1 MEVDL
6 KSENRKRRRAPLI
19 GAVLSSSP
27 RIVVALLAC
36 LVAAGWTLAQ
46 ETSPVV
52 FTDAAAEAG
61 IDFIHSHGGSGK
73 YYSVETMGSGL
84 ALADLDRDGWLDIY
98 FAQNAPTPEFVPTR
112 AMVNP
117 MFRNRGDGTFQD
129 ITELSG
135 TADDSYSMG
144 TAAGDYDNDGF
155 LDLYVNNF
163 GPNKLYRNNGDGT
176 FSDVTEQAGVADD
189 MWGSSMAWADIDADG
204 DVDLYVANYVDF
216 TWATNKYCGDPVR
229 DLPAYCHPDVYNA
242 VPDRIY
248 RNESDGTFTEIG
260 EQAGVADS
268 LDGKGLGVVFGD
280 YDNDHDLDAYVANDS
295 TRNFLYTNDG
305 TGNFTDDG
313 FLAGVSYNE
322 DGRTEA
328 GMGTDWGDFDGD
340 GLLDIIV
347 ANLTLETNALYRN
360 LGDGLFTDESFLAGV
375 GVDSMM
381 MVGFG
386 LNWIDYDNDGDLDL
400 FVNNGHVVDNIEE
413 FGANV
418 EGSPLAGRT
427 YPQQNHLFRN
437 DGGGGLTPVHDQAG
451 EGFQLIKVGRGS
463 AIGDVD
469 NDGDIDIVV
478 ANSNQS
484 ADYLRNEG
492 ANQAGNWLQLNLEG
506 RESDRF
512 AVGARIIVERPGE
525 RRIVLES
532 KAGSSYCSSSDIR
545 LHVGLGAAQQG
556 HVSVRWPKG
565 ETEDLGDLQAGRLY
579 LVRQGRGVIASRPA
593 F

>member
-1 MEVDL
+1 MKTTFL
-6 KSENRKRRRAPLI
+6 MLTRTTL
-19 GAVLSSSP
+19 
-27 RIVVALLAC
+27 ALLAC
-36 LVAAGWTLAQ
+36 LVAAGWTPAQ
-46 ETSPVV
+46 QTSAVV
-52 FTDAAAEAG
+52 FSDMAAEAG
-61 IDFIHSHGGSGK
+61 VDFVHSHGGSGE
-73 YYSVETMGSGL
+73 YYSVETMGSGV
-84 ALADLDRDGWLDIY
+84 ALADLDGDGWLDIY
-98 FAQNAPTPEFVPTR
+98 FAQNAPTPEFVPTHP
-112 AMVNP
+112 MVNP

-144 TAAGDYDNDGF
+144 AAAADYDNDGF
-155 LDLYVNNF
+155 LDLYVTNF
-163 GPNKLYRNNGDGT
+163 GPNKLFRNNGDGT
-176 FSDVTEQAGVADD
+176 FSDVTAQAGVGDD
-189 MWGSSMAWADIDADG
+189 MWGGSLAWADIDADG
-204 DVDLYVANYVDF
+204 DLDLYVANYVTF
-216 TWATNKYCGDPVR
+216 TWETNKYCGDPVR
-229 DLPAYCHPDVYNA
+229 DLPAYCHPDVYDA

-248 RNESDGTFTEIG
+248 RNESDGTFSEIG
-260 EQAGVADS
+260 EQAGVADD

-305 TGNFTDDG
+305 TGTFSEDG

-328 GMGTDWGDFDGD
+328 GMGVDWGDFDGD

-347 ANLTLETNALYRN
+347 TNLTLETNTLYRN
-360 LGDGLFTDESFLAGV
+360 LGDGLFADESFLAGV

-386 LNWIDYDNDGDLDL
+386 INWLDYDNDGDLDL

-413 FGANV
+413 FAGNV

-427 YPQQNHLFRN
+427 YPQQNHLYRN
-437 DGGGGLTPVHDQAG
+437 DGSGNFISVHPESG
-451 EGFQLIKVGRGS
+451 EGFQLMKVGRGS

-469 NDGDIDIVV
+469 NDGDIDIVI

-492 ANQAGNWLQLNLEG
+492 GDQAGNWLQLMLEG

-512 AVGARIIVERPGE
+512 AVGARVIIERPGE
-525 RRIVLES
+525 QRIVLES
-532 KAGSSYCSSSDIR
+532 KAGSSYSSSSDIR
-545 LHVGLGAAQQG
+545 LHVGLGSAQRAR
-556 HVSVRWPKG
+556 VSVRWPRG
-565 ETEDLGDLQAGRLY
+565 ETEDLGELEAGRLY
-579 LVRQGRGVIASRPA
+579 LVRQGSGVIASRPA